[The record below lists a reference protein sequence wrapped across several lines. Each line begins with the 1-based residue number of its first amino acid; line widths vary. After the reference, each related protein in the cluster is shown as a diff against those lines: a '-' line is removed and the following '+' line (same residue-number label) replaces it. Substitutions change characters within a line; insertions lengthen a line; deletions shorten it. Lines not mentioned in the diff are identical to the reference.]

1 MRLPD
6 KAKDYLAH
14 GAPEGSRNEKLF
26 YTAVQFRDA
35 GISQAAAEVDLLKSA
50 AVTGLTDAEAKH
62 TIASAYRGPRR
73 EPIGGGVPR
82 PRNPGPIKATSTVRK
97 AQKDID
103 PKQLP
108 EPIQDGLRQLIQTCF
123 RPGENIAIGD
133 HNENQ
138 EGRHTPSGGCTFG
151 YEELLQT
158 LEERGHINRI
168 FGDQEGL
175 YIRVNPLQSGGG
187 RDTDVTAW
195 RHVLVEFDRD
205 QHSNPIPKEKQYA
218 AILDS
223 GMPVS
228 AIIDSGNKSIHA
240 WVRVDAENRDQYK
253 ERVEKVWSHFEGM
266 HLDSANRNASRY
278 SRCPDAVR
286 TLRDGDYKVIDT
298 VRQQL
303 LQVSVGAKSWDEW
316 EVENEDDGLKPV
328 QSLLELLRKEFPKRT
343 PIIEGLL
350 LPGKRMVL
358 GSPPKSHKTWTL
370 FDLALSIAGGS
381 EWAGLQCNRGKM
393 FYADLEVGEQ
403 TMKERSEIIMP
414 VKFPESYPKDLFG
427 QRFDYWD
434 LEGDPMEISIL
445 VDKIIRKIQGRGF
458 DVVLIDPLYKT
469 LGHRDENNAGDMTD
483 FLSHLTRLSKATGA
497 AVIYAHHYRK
507 GSWRGVDPI
516 DMLSG
521 SGVIARDA
529 NTLVALHPTPIKGSD
544 VERYTVHAKLREFP
558 RLAPFAIKR
567 GEGMIL
573 ERDTAIYAADKRE
586 TSHQPQHNILDFL
599 APDGLTAQQWEME
612 ARDKGV
618 SNRTFY
624 RQLGKLKESGDVL
637 RDSVGV
643 YSRA

>member
-14 GAPEGSRNEKLF
+14 GAPEGSRNEMLF
-26 YTAVQFRDA
+26 YTAAQFRDA

-50 AVTGLTDAEAKH
+50 AVGGLTDAEAKH

-73 EPIGGGVPR
+73 EPIGGGMPR
-82 PRNPGPIKATSTVRK
+82 PRTPGPIRATSTVRK
-97 AQKDID
+97 IQKNID
-103 PKQLP
+103 PKPLP
-108 EPIQDGLRQLIQTCF
+108 EPIQDGLKLLVETCF

-133 HNENQ
+133 HRETQ
-138 EGRHTPSGGCTFG
+138 EGFHVPSAGCTFA
-151 YEELLQT
+151 YEKLLQQ
-158 LEERGHINRI
+158 LDERGHINRI

-175 YIRVNPLQSGGG
+175 YIRVNPLRPGGG
-187 RDTDVTAW
+187 RDDDVTAW

-205 QHSNPIPKEKQYA
+205 QNNDPIPKEKQYA

-240 WVRVDAENRDQYK
+240 WVRVDAENKDQYK
-253 ERVEKVWSHFEGM
+253 ERVEKVWAHFEGM

-286 TLRDGDYKVIDT
+286 TLRDVDYKVVGT
-298 VRQQL
+298 ARQQL
-303 LQVSVGAKSWDEW
+303 LQVSVGAKSWEEW
-316 EVENEDDGLKPV
+316 EVENEDNGFPPF
-328 QSLLELLRKEFPKRT
+328 QSALEILQTEFPEQT

-358 GSPPKSHKTWTL
+358 GSPPKQNKSWTL
-370 FDLALSIAGGS
+370 LDLTFSIAGGL
-381 EWAGLQCNRGKM
+381 EWVGLQCSQSKVLYVDFELGKR
-393 FYADLEVGEQ
+393 E
-403 TMKERSEIIMP
+403 MKKRFIKMMP
-414 VKFPESYPKDLFG
+414 TKFPESYPKDLFS
-427 QRFDYWD
+427 QRFDHWD
-434 LEGDPMEISIL
+434 LEGQPTEISIL
-445 VDKIIRKIQGRGF
+445 VNEIIRRIRGRDY
-458 DVVLIDPLYKT
+458 DVVIIDPLYKS
-469 LGHRDENNAGDMTD
+469 LGYRDENNAGDMTD
-483 FLSHLTRLSKATGA
+483 FLSHLSRLSKATGV

-521 SGVIARDA
+521 SGVISRDA

-544 VERYTVHAKLREFP
+544 VERYTVHTKLREFP

-573 ERDTAIYAADKRE
+573 ERDTAIYAANKRE

-599 APDGLTAQQWEME
+599 PPEGLTAQQWEV
-612 ARDKGV
+612 AAGDKEV
-618 SNRTFY
+618 SRRAFY
-624 RQLGKLKESGDVL
+624 YQLGKLKESGDVL
-637 RDSVGV
+637 QDAAGV

>member
-1 MRLPD
+1 M
-6 KAKDYLAH
+6 
-14 GAPEGSRNEKLF
+14 LF
-26 YTAVQFRDA
+26 HSAVQFRDA
-35 GISQAAAEVDLLKSA
+35 GISQAAAEVDLLKTA
-50 AVTGLTDAEAKH
+50 HVTGLTDAEARH

-82 PRNPGPIKATSTVRK
+82 PRNPGPIRATSTVRK
-97 AQKDID
+97 AQKNID

-108 EPIQDGLRQLIQTCF
+108 DPIEEGLKQLIQTCF

-138 EGRHTPSGGCTFG
+138 GRHTPSGGCTFD
-151 YEELLQT
+151 YDELLQQ
-158 LEERGHINRI
+158 LDERGHINRI
-168 FGDQEGL
+168 FGDEEGL
-175 YIRVNPLQSGGG
+175 YIRVNPLRPSGG
-187 RDTDVTAW
+187 RDDDVTAW

-205 QHSNPIPKEKQYA
+205 QNNSPIPKEKQYA

-223 GMPVS
+223 GLPVS
-228 AIIDSGNKSIHA
+228 AIIDSGNKSVHA
-240 WVRVDAENRDQYK
+240 WVRVDAENKDQFK
-253 ERVEKVWSHFEGM
+253 ERVEKVWAHFEGM

-303 LQVSVGAKSWDEW
+303 LQVSVGAKTWEEW

-328 QSLLELLRKEFPKRT
+328 QSLLDLLRKEFPKRT

-370 FDLALSIAGGS
+370 FDLALSIAGGL
-381 EWAGLQCNRGKM
+381 EWAGLQCNQGKM

-414 VKFPESYPKDLFG
+414 AKFPGAYPKDLFG

-558 RLAPFAIKR
+558 RMAPFVIKR

-573 ERDTAIYAADKRE
+573 ERDTAIYAANKRE

-599 APDGLTAQQWEME
+599 PPDGLTAKQWE
-612 ARDKGV
+612 AVVRDKEV
-618 SNRTFY
+618 SSASFY

-637 RDSVGV
+637 QDSMGV